1 MLLLDKVLFRR
12 GLRSLPPRAT
22 LPSRR
27 RRRRLVQ
34 FARPTKRRPPSSRIF
49 YPRAMD
55 FVEWNDRSGW
65 SFRVLIGGRVFMR
78 GRSDFW
84 INNRTFFV
92 LGSFI

>member
-34 FARPTKRRPPSSRIF
+34 FARPTKRRPPSNRIF

-55 FVEWNDRSGW
+55 FVEWNDRSSPILEFS
-65 SFRVLIGGRVFMR
+65 SFDWGE
-78 GRSDFW
+78 
-84 INNRTFFV
+84 
-92 LGSFI
+92 SFYEGEIRLLDK

>member
-55 FVEWNDRSGW
+55 FVEWNDRSGPILEFS
-65 SFRVLIGGRVFMR
+65 SFDWGE
-78 GRSDFW
+78 
-84 INNRTFFV
+84 
-92 LGSFI
+92 SFYEGEIRLLDK

>member
-55 FVEWNDRSGW
+55 FVEWNDRSSPILEFS
-65 SFRVLIGGRVFMR
+65 SFDWGE
-78 GRSDFW
+78 
-84 INNRTFFV
+84 
-92 LGSFI
+92 SFYEGEIRLLDK

>member
-12 GLRSLPPRAT
+12 GLRSLPLRAT

-55 FVEWNDRSGW
+55 FVEWNHRSGPILEFS
-65 SFRVLIGGRVFMR
+65 SFDWGE
-78 GRSDFW
+78 
-84 INNRTFFV
+84 
-92 LGSFI
+92 SFYEGEIRLLDK

>member
-12 GLRSLPPRAT
+12 GLRSLPLRAT

-55 FVEWNDRSGW
+55 FVEWNHRSSPILEFS
-65 SFRVLIGGRVFMR
+65 SFDWGE
-78 GRSDFW
+78 
-84 INNRTFFV
+84 
-92 LGSFI
+92 SFYEGEIRLLDK

>member
-1 MLLLDKVLFRR
+1 MDPSRQCCCSIRYCSVVVFVA
-12 GLRSLPPRAT
+12 SLSAT

-55 FVEWNDRSGW
+55 FVEWNHRSGPILEFS
-65 SFRVLIGGRVFMR
+65 SFDWGK
-78 GRSDFW
+78 
-84 INNRTFFV
+84 
-92 LGSFI
+92 SFYEREIRLLDK

>member
-12 GLRSLPPRAT
+12 GLRSLPLRAT

-34 FARPTKRRPPSSRIF
+34 FARPTKRRPPSNRIF

-55 FVEWNDRSGW
+55 FVEWNHRSGPILEFS
-65 SFRVLIGGRVFMR
+65 SFDWGE
-78 GRSDFW
+78 
-84 INNRTFFV
+84 
-92 LGSFI
+92 SFYEGEISSSFG

>member
-34 FARPTKRRPPSSRIF
+34 FARPTKRRPPSNRIF

-55 FVEWNDRSGW
+55 FVEWNHRSGPILEFS
-65 SFRVLIGGRVFMR
+65 SFDWGESFYEGEI
-78 GRSDFW
+78 SS
-84 INNRTFFV
+84 TF
-92 LGSFI
+92 G

>member
-55 FVEWNDRSGW
+55 FVEWNHRSGPILEFS
-65 SFRVLIGGRVFMR
+65 SFDWGE
-78 GRSDFW
+78 
-84 INNRTFFV
+84 
-92 LGSFI
+92 SFYEGEIRLLDK

>member
-55 FVEWNDRSGW
+55 FVEWNHRSGPILEFS
-65 SFRVLIGGRVFMR
+65 SFDWGE
-78 GRSDFW
+78 
-84 INNRTFFV
+84 
-92 LGSFI
+92 SFYEGEISSSFG

>member
-55 FVEWNDRSGW
+55 FVEWNHRSGPILKFS
-65 SFRVLIGGRVFMR
+65 SFDWGE
-78 GRSDFW
+78 
-84 INNRTFFV
+84 
-92 LGSFI
+92 SFYEGEIRLLDK

>member
-34 FARPTKRRPPSSRIF
+34 FARPTKRRPPSNRIF

-55 FVEWNDRSGW
+55 FVEWNHRSGPILEFS
-65 SFRVLIGGRVFMR
+65 SFDWGE
-78 GRSDFW
+78 
-84 INNRTFFV
+84 
-92 LGSFI
+92 SFYEGEIRLLDK

>member
-12 GLRSLPPRAT
+12 GLRSLPLRAT

-34 FARPTKRRPPSSRIF
+34 FARPTKRRPPSNRIF

-55 FVEWNDRSGW
+55 FVEWNHRSGPILEFS
-65 SFRVLIGGRVFMR
+65 SFDWGESFYEGEI
-78 GRSDFW
+78 SS
-84 INNRTFFV
+84 TF
-92 LGSFI
+92 G

>member
-27 RRRRLVQ
+27 RRLVQ
-34 FARPTKRRPPSSRIF
+34 FARPTKRRPPSNRIF

-55 FVEWNDRSGW
+55 FVEWNHRSGPILEFS
-65 SFRVLIGGRVFMR
+65 SFDWGGEF
-78 GRSDFW
+78 
-84 INNRTFFV
+84 
-92 LGSFI
+92 L

>member
-34 FARPTKRRPPSSRIF
+34 FARPTKRRPRIF

-55 FVEWNDRSGW
+55 FVEWNDRSSPILEFS
-65 SFRVLIGGRVFMR
+65 SFDWGGEF
-78 GRSDFW
+78 
-84 INNRTFFV
+84 
-92 LGSFI
+92 L

>member
-12 GLRSLPPRAT
+12 GLRSLPLRAT

-49 YPRAMD
+49 YPRTMD
-55 FVEWNDRSGW
+55 FVEWNHRSGPILEFS
-65 SFRVLIGGRVFMR
+65 SFDWGE
-78 GRSDFW
+78 
-84 INNRTFFV
+84 
-92 LGSFI
+92 SFYEGEISSSFG

>member
-34 FARPTKRRPPSSRIF
+34 FARPTKRRPPSNRIF

-55 FVEWNDRSGW
+55 FVEWNHRSGPILEFS
-65 SFRVLIGGRVFMR
+65 SFDWGE
-78 GRSDFW
+78 
-84 INNRTFFV
+84 
-92 LGSFI
+92 SFYEREIRLLDK